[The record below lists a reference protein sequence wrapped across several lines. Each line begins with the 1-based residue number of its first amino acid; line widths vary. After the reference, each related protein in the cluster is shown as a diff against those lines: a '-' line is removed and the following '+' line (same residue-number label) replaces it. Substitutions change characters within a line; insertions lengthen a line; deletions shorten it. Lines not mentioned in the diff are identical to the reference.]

1 VGESRSFRLVNQNR
15 QLQRNVTW
23 IVSDPDAI
31 QTDGGDELA
40 IISKQA
46 GNFRVST

>member
-1 VGESRSFRLVNQNR
+1 MGESRSFRLVNQNR

-46 GNFRVST
+46 GNFRVSA